1 MATGLLETGP
11 KLDWTRDNKIF
22 DRYQIWKEKVELI
35 FSSALEESSSKQKVS
50 YLRYW
55 MGEQGIPLVK
65 KWTALGKLDFSSAEE
80 DALSSGY
87 ILQNYW
93 NLLEAE
99 FKPKG
104 NKLLSVIELWTRS
117 KQGSKTLNE
126 WLTYVY
132 NLVESCDYGD
142 SNERIIRDVLII
154 GCNSDKAKDKIVRQ
168 GEKIK
173 LQDVIEIL
181 QLEDSTRQTLTEMTS
196 TTQKIHYASYEKKKG
211 TGKKQKFQSNSNSSS
226 SSSSGQKQDSTGSQ
240 KLCYRCSKN
249 YTKGHEKVCKALNA
263 KCNACGVE
271 GHFEIACKKSGNFP
285 KKSSSKFQKPGS
297 TGRMNIASA
306 VEEPALQADFFDE
319 KGILKE
325 YKPKSMYVL
334 SGTSDDKPIMIEFGC
349 GLTPLSFDRKL
360 TLQADTGAD
369 MNAIN
374 KKTFDELFPDVELEE
389 STHILQNFDKRL
401 IKPIGS
407 FRCFLRW
414 KGHKYRVKFE
424 VMGIETPNLLSRETT
439 FLMGILK
446 KCLSVEKTQNEPSN
460 QISSPP
466 VSGHS
471 VPPTEA
477 APVPLTE
484 GASCH
489 SVPPTEAAP
498 VPLTEGVSCHSV
510 PLTETAPLTSTEV
523 ERSQMNCA
531 SISDTAETPDSSS
544 VRVVGS
550 NNHSLSITDLP
561 LTQEKVETTY
571 ADVFQGLGKFPGE
584 PYKLRLKPDAVPAK
598 HRPRRVPVHL
608 QDAFHEE
615 IERLVKIDV
624 LEKVTEPTE
633 WVNSFVI
640 VEKVIDSSNAH
651 SPNHVIKKSIRLC
664 IDPKDLNEA
673 LEREPYYS
681 RSIDELI
688 SMFAGAKV
696 FTIVDMDK
704 GYWQVVLHPESRK
717 LTCMAFDIGRYQFK
731 RLPMGSKVASDIF
744 QRMLD
749 SVYIGL
755 PGVTGIADDMV
766 IFGRNEEE
774 HDRNLILFLETTR
787 KNGLVLNKKKLQ
799 FKKEEVSFFGHRWN
813 STGISPDPKKTES
826 ILKMQFPPDKETMH
840 SFLGLVNFLNRYTPK
855 LAELCSPLRKLI
867 LKDSHYSPGDPEHA
881 AFDAIKAEF
890 KKKIILPYFDRN
902 KETILQTDA
911 SKKGFGAVIL
921 QEEQPIYYASRA
933 LTSAEKNYQNLER
946 EAQAAVWGMEK
957 FHYFLYG
964 RKFILQTDQKPLVSI
979 FRKHMIDV
987 SPRIQRIT
995 IRAWQYD
1002 FVPQHIPGRINVIAD
1017 SLSRV
1022 TPLEFQDS
1030 NAEKDILAVNFL
1042 QYSSIEERER
1052 DEMLQETSKDKEL
1065 QSLKHYISTGWPS
1078 KRSQIPVS
1086 LHPYWNYRDE
1096 LTVESGILMKN
1107 SKVLI
1112 PETLKQ
1118 KYLRQIHQGHQG
1130 IEACRSR
1137 AREFVFWVNIN
1148 SDLKE
1153 MVEKCDIC
1161 QSQQNS
1167 TASVQK
1173 YVSEVPP
1180 HPWHTLGS
1188 DLFYFQRIDF
1198 LVVVDYFSKYLIVR
1212 KIPNS
1217 TSSAVIKELGMIFS
1231 EFGNPLVFR
1240 SDNGP
1245 CYSSQEFK
1253 FFMQN
1258 WLVEHRTSSPHYPQS
1273 NGLAESMVKVSK
1285 NLIEKAIKQDLPWNK
1300 LLLDY
1305 RCTPISSEI
1314 PSPAEI
1320 LFGRKFRSSI
1330 SILPSQV
1337 LNDRISKQRELI
1349 AKKEGKF
1356 YASTQDFQ
1364 DRIKALP
1371 FEAGQNV
1378 WLQDSDSRKFEEAV
1392 IREKCREPNSYMVE
1406 IPATGQC
1413 FRRNSNFIKPR
1424 QSDKNSVSTDP
1435 LPTTGLPEIPQEP
1448 PVLQQPSSPATS
1460 TVDAIPTVP
1469 PSKQNGNSILELQEL
1484 QDIPEYPEE
1493 TIKEFHP
1500 QGSDSKSDIS
1510 CTDILISEREMLRY
1524 DTIGRIELIPPI
1536 VLSSDNTK
1544 YKNIIQLF
1552 LQLFDELSVYRD
1564 CH

>member
-65 KWTALGKLDFSSAEE
+65 KWTALGKLDFSCSEE

-93 NLLEAE
+93 NLLDAE
-99 FKPKG
+99 FRPKG

-142 SNERIIRDVLII
+142 SSERIIRDVLII

-211 TGKKQKFQSNSNSSS
+211 TGKKQKFQSNSNPSS

-240 KLCYRCSKN
+240 KLCYQCSKN

-306 VEEPALQADFFDE
+306 VEEPAVQADFFDE
-319 KGILKE
+319 KGVLKE
-325 YKPKSMYVL
+325 YKPRSMYVL
-334 SGTSDDKPIMIEFGC
+334 SGTPEDKPIMVEFDC

-369 MNAIN
+369 ANAIN
-374 KKTFDELFPDVELEE
+374 KKTFDEAFPDVKLEE
-389 STHILQNFDKRL
+389 STHMLQNFDKRL

-407 FRCFLRW
+407 FRCFLKW

-439 FLMGILK
+439 LMMGILK
-446 KCLSVEKTQNEPSN
+446 KCLSVEKTQNVPN
-460 QISSPP
+460 DQISSPP

-471 VPPTEA
+471 VPLTEA
-477 APVPLTE
+477 D
-484 GASCH
+484 
-489 SVPPTEAAP
+489 
-498 VPLTEGVSCHSV
+498 
-510 PLTETAPLTSTEV
+510 PLTSTEGV
-523 ERSQMNCA
+523 SSHSVTSMEGVFCHSVPSTEADSSSQMNCA
-531 SISDTAETPDSSS
+531 STPNTAESPESPDFSPKH
-544 VRVVGS
+544 VVGS
-550 NNHSLSITDLP
+550 NYHSLSITDLP

-598 HRPRRVPVHL
+598 HRPRKVPVHL

-615 IERLVKIDV
+615 VERLVKIDA

-633 WVNSFVI
+633 WVNSFAI

-681 RSIDELI
+681 RTIDELI

-787 KNGLVLNKKKLQ
+787 KNGLVLNKRKLQ

-826 ILKMQFPPDKETMH
+826 ILKMQFPTDKENMH

-1042 QYSSIEERER
+1042 QYSSVEERER
-1052 DEMLQETSKDKEL
+1052 DEVLQETSKDKEL
-1065 QSLKHYISTGWPS
+1065 QSLKHYISTGWPA

-1112 PETLKQ
+1112 PETLRQ
-1118 KYLRQIHQGHQG
+1118 KYLIQIHQGHQG

-1137 AREFVFWVNIN
+1137 AREFVFRVNIN
-1148 SDLKE
+1148 NDLKE

-1167 TASVQK
+1167 TPVIQN
-1173 YVSEVPP
+1173 YISEVPP

-1198 LVVVDYFSKYLIVR
+1198 LVVVDYFSKFLIIR
-1212 KIPNS
+1212 KIPSS

-1231 EFGNPLVFR
+1231 KFGNPQILR

-1253 FFMQN
+1253 LFMQN

-1285 NLIEKAIKQDLPWNK
+1285 NLIEKAVKQDLPWNR

-1320 LFGRKFRSSI
+1320 LFGRKLRSSI

-1337 LNDRISKQRELI
+1337 MNDRISKQRELI

-1356 YASTQDFQ
+1356 YTSTQDFQ

-1378 WLQDSDSRKFEEAV
+1378 WLQNSDSRKYEEAV
-1392 IREKCREPNSYMVE
+1392 IREKCREPNSYMVQ

-1424 QSDKNSVSTDP
+1424 QTDKNSVSTDP
-1435 LPTTGLPEIPQEP
+1435 QPTTVPDWIPEIPQEP
-1448 PVLQQPSSPATS
+1448 PALQQQAAPSSQATS

-1469 PSKQNGNSILELQEL
+1469 SSKQNRNSIPRTPRTPRQPRASRRSTKGIPPTRLGLQE
-1484 QDIPEYPEE
+1484 
-1493 TIKEFHP
+1493 
-1500 QGSDSKSDIS
+1500 
-1510 CTDILISEREMLRY
+1510 
-1524 DTIGRIELIPPI
+1524 
-1536 VLSSDNTK
+1536 
-1544 YKNIIQLF
+1544 
-1552 LQLFDELSVYRD
+1552 
-1564 CH
+1564 